1 MSPASIIVSP
11 LGDTILLSSFTI
23 APKETSLGNF
33 VFLSGLPIID
43 EDFNASNYITS
54 PNSSIIE

>member
-11 LGDTILLSSFTI
+11 LGDTILLSSFTT
-23 APKETSLGNF
+23 APKATSLGNF
-33 VFLSGLPIID
+33 VSLRGFPIIE
-43 EDFNASNYITS
+43 EDFKASNDITS